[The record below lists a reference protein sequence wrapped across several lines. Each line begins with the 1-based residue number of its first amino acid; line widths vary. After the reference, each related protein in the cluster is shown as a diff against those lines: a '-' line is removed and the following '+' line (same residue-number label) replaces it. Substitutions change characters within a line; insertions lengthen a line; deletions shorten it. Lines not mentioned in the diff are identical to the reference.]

1 MWGRAAWGGSPINKM
16 RSSEPKYLEIVNW
29 IQAKIENGEL
39 KSGNKL
45 YSENEL
51 SEMFHISRQTVRHA
65 IDVLE
70 QRKLVM
76 RIQGSGTYISA
87 TDSFGATT
95 EKTMNIAVISTYV
108 DSYIFPNIIKGIEK
122 VLSKADYMVQIAFT
136 NNKIERERDI
146 IQNILEKN
154 NIDGLIVEATKS
166 ALPNPNIM
174 FYQQIMNR
182 GIPVIFFNSYYPA
195 LSVPHVALN
204 DKLMGKKVTKYLI
217 DKGHKKIAAIFK
229 ADDGQGHQRYAGYVE
244 AMLEANIKLNDTNII
259 WLDTEYIR
267 DLKDEKKQILT
278 RIDGCT
284 AVFCYNDEIAFLLE
298 EICQKEEIQVPEDLS
313 IIGIDNSEL
322 AELCDTPLTSIS
334 HPMEKLG
341 TKVAENLI
349 HLIEN
354 PSFNA
359 TYEFDSEIVTRRSV
373 KNLNKNEN

>member
-1 MWGRAAWGGSPINKM
+1 M
-16 RSSEPKYLEIVNW
+16 RSSEPKYLEIANW
-29 IQAKIENGEL
+29 IESKIENGEL
-39 KSGNKL
+39 KAGNKL

-51 SEMFHISRQTVRHA
+51 SEIFHISRQTVRHA

-70 QRKLVM
+70 QKNLVT
-76 RIQGSGTYISA
+76 RIQGSGTYISGKD
-87 TDSFGATT
+87 TFDATT

-122 VLSKADYMVQIAFT
+122 ILSKEGYMVQIAFT

-166 ALPNPNIM
+166 ALPNPNII
-174 FYQQIMNR
+174 FYEQIMAR
-182 GIPVIFFNSYYPA
+182 GIPVIFFNSYYPV
-195 LSVPHVALN
+195 LEVPHVALN

-217 DKGHKKIAAIFK
+217 DKGHRKIAAIFK

-244 AMLEANIKLNDTNII
+244 AMLEADIKLNDTNII

-267 DLKDEKKQILT
+267 DLKDEKKQILS
-278 RIDGCT
+278 RIEGCT

-298 EICQKEEIQVPEDLS
+298 EICQKEGIRIPEDLS

-322 AELCDTPLTSIS
+322 AELCDTPLTSIP
-334 HPMEKLG
+334 HPTEKLG
-341 TKVAENLI
+341 IKVSQNLI
-349 HLIEN
+349 HLIEQ
-354 PSFNA
+354 PGFHA
-359 TYEFDSEIVTRRSV
+359 TYEFDSEIVVRSSV
-373 KNLNKNEN
+373 KELVKK

>member
-70 QRKLVM
+70 QRKLVT
-76 RIQGSGTYISA
+76 RIQGSGTYISGMNTFDA
-87 TDSFGATT
+87 TVN
-95 EKTMNIAVISTYV
+95 KTMNIAVISTYV
-108 DSYIFPNIIKGIEK
+108 DSYIFPTIIKGIEK
-122 VLSKADYMVQIAFT
+122 ILSKEGYMVQIAFT

-174 FYQQIMNR
+174 FYEQIMAR

-195 LSVPHVALN
+195 LNVPHVALN

-217 DKGHKKIAAIFK
+217 EKGHKKIAAIFK

-244 AMLEANIKLNDTNII
+244 AMLEADIKLNDTNII

-298 EICQKEEIQVPEDLS
+298 EICQKEGIQIPEDLS

-341 TKVAENLI
+341 IKVAENLI

-354 PSFNA
+354 GSFNA
-359 TYEFDSEIVTRRSV
+359 TYEFDADIVTRRSV
-373 KNLNKNEN
+373 KDLITK

>member
-76 RIQGSGTYISA
+76 RIQGSGTYISG

-244 AMLEANIKLNDTNII
+244 AMLEADIKLNDTNII

-298 EICQKEEIQVPEDLS
+298 EICQKEGIQIPEDLS

>member
-1 MWGRAAWGGSPINKM
+1 MKSR
-16 RSSEPKYLEIVNW
+16 EPKYLEIVNW
-29 IQAKIENGEL
+29 IQGKIESGEF

-70 QRKLVM
+70 QRSLLT
-76 RIQGSGTYISA
+76 RIQGSGTYISG
-87 TDSFGATT
+87 TDSCVAAT
-95 EKTMNIAVISTYV
+95 EKTMNIAVVSTYV

-122 VLSKADYMVQIAFT
+122 TLSREGYMVQIAFT

-166 ALPNPNIM
+166 ALPNPNLM
-174 FYQQIMNR
+174 FYEQIMDR
-182 GIPVIFFNSYYPA
+182 GIPVIFFNSYYPTLQA
-195 LSVPHVALN
+195 PHVALN
-204 DKLMGKKVTKYLI
+204 DKLMGKKVTQYLI
-217 DKGHKKIAAIFK
+217 QKGHKKIAAIFK

-244 AMLEANIKLNDTNII
+244 AMLEADIKLNDTNII
-259 WLDTEYIR
+259 WLDTEYMR

-278 RIDGCT
+278 RMKGCT

-298 EICQKEEIQVPEDLS
+298 EICQKEGIAIPEDLS
-313 IIGIDNSEL
+313 IIGIDNSDL
-322 AELCDTPLTSIS
+322 ASLSDIPFTSIS

-341 TKVAENLI
+341 IKVSENLI

-354 PSFNA
+354 PSFDA
-359 TYEFDSEIVTRRSV
+359 TYEFDSEIVVRGSV
-373 KNLNKNEN
+373 KNLFT